1 MKDIDRR
8 RFLSTAAGAAIGLTA
23 SKAALGHLP
32 AAPRPCPATRWK
44 KQGVIIK
51 PDEAISGGKV
61 QNFTCPAEPLDDGRW
76 RIWYSSYGTS
86 VPFNIAKAE
95 GVPGEPFERYPA
107 ALSEGEPADAEFSLG
122 NLPKDWRPVQVVHVP
137 LDGGRHR
144 IYFWAHS
151 KQAPRVVR
159 YLAADSDDGRRYR
172 VLDPHRPCLYH
183 PVDRA
188 VDGTEAAAAGLTRYA
203 TRKSNR
209 PPGEP
214 AAPARL
220 VSNDATM
227 VYRLPDGTFEMYSVA
242 LVEVS
247 KDDPRY
253 IAHDNAAGWLRVID
267 RYTSDDGLAWDNRRR
282 VIERDEHDPTDQ
294 QFYFLSVTHT
304 DRGRVG
310 LLGHYRVE
318 AQTMD
323 MEWCFSADG
332 LKWERPSR
340 KPWIARGEPGELDCY
355 GVYAPSS
362 MVFHQDRWFLFYTG
376 VNSAHNHKH
385 SHGDP
390 TAVVM
395 LATTDSIWE

>member
-1 MKDIDRR
+1 MHRR
-8 RFLSTAAGAAIGLTA
+8 TFLSTAAGATLGLMA
-23 SKAALGHLP
+23 SGAAGDGLSTT
-32 AAPRPCPATRWK
+32 PRPCPPTRWK

-51 PDEAISGGKV
+51 PDEAIPGGRI

-76 RIWYSSYGTS
+76 RIWYSSYGTD
-86 VPFNIAKAE
+86 VPFNIAEAE
-95 GVPGEPFERYPA
+95 GVVGEPFERHLA
-107 ALSEGEPADAEFSLG
+107 VLSEGEPADAEFSVG
-122 NLPKDWRPVQVVHVP
+122 NLPQDWRPVQVVHVP
-137 LDGGRHR
+137 LEGGRHR

-159 YLAADSDDGRRYR
+159 YLAAESDDGRRYS
-172 VLDPHRPCLYH
+172 VLDPSRPCLYH

-188 VDGTEAAAAGLTRYA
+188 VDGAEAAAAGLTRYA
-203 TRKSNR
+203 NRKSDR

-214 AAPARL
+214 AAPAEL
-220 VSNDATM
+220 ISNDATM

-253 IAHDNAAGWLRVID
+253 IAHDNVPGWLRVID
-267 RYTSDDGLAWDNRRR
+267 RYTSEDGLDWGNRQR
-282 VIERDEHDPTDQ
+282 VIERDEQDPNDQ

-304 DRGRVG
+304 ERGRVG

-323 MEWCFSADG
+323 LEWCFSSDG
-332 LKWERPSR
+332 LAWERPCR
-340 KPWIARGEPGELDCY
+340 TPWLARGEPGEPDCY
-355 GVYAPSS
+355 GIYAPSS
-362 MVFHQDRWFLFYTG
+362 MVFHQDRWHLFYTG

-385 SHGDP
+385 SYGDP

-395 LATTDSIWE
+395 LATVDSIWE

>member
-1 MKDIDRR
+1 MKDINRR
-8 RFLSTAAGAAIGLTA
+8 TFLGSAAGATVGLAA
-23 SKAALGHLP
+23 SGP
-32 AAPRPCPATRWK
+32 AFGNVSTTPQPCPPTRWK

-51 PDEAISGGKV
+51 PDETIPGGKV

-76 RIWYSSYGTS
+76 RIWYSNCGSAAS
-86 VPFNIAKAE
+86 FNIAKAE
-95 GVPGEPFERYPA
+95 GTPGQPFERHPA
-107 ALSEGEPADAEFSLG
+107 VLSEGEPADAEFSVG

-144 IYFWAHS
+144 IYFWAHG
-151 KQAPRVVR
+151 PRVVR

-172 VLDPHRPCLYH
+172 VIDPHRACLYH

-188 VDGTEAAAAGLTRYA
+188 VDGPEAVAAGLTRYA
-203 TRKSNR
+203 NRKSSG
-209 PPGEP
+209 PPDEP
-214 AAPARL
+214 PAPARL
-220 VSNDATM
+220 ISNDATM

-242 LVEVS
+242 LVEVP

-253 IAHDNAAGWLRVID
+253 IAHDNASGWLRVID
-267 RYTSDDGLAWDNRRR
+267 RYTSHDGLDWGNRRR
-282 VIERDEHDPTDQ
+282 VIERDERDPIDQ

-323 MEWCFSADG
+323 LEWCFSTDG
-332 LKWERPSR
+332 LNWDRPYR
-340 KPWIARGEPGELDCY
+340 TPWLPRGAPGELDCY
-355 GVYAPSS
+355 GIYAPAS
-362 MVFHQDRWFLFYTG
+362 MVFHQNRWHLFYTG

-385 SHGDP
+385 SHGKP